1 MNQGQA
7 PTQTT
12 RRLDDWPA
20 VLEAHGVE
28 FVILD
33 KLRDGELLNA
43 VRSTP
48 GWTVDFEDREAVL
61 FSRVR
66 APGGAQAA
74 A

>member
-1 MNQGQA
+1 MRQGQA
-7 PTQTT
+7 SKQTT
-12 RRLDDWPA
+12 RGLDDWPA

-33 KLRDGELLNA
+33 KLRDGKLLQGI
-43 VRSTP
+43 RSMP

-66 APGGAQAA
+66 ASGGAQAA

>member
-1 MNQGQA
+1 MNQGQV
-7 PTQTT
+7 PTQTM
-12 RRLDDWPA
+12 RGFDDWPA
-20 VLEAHGVE
+20 ALEAHGVE

-33 KLRDGELLNA
+33 KVRDGKLLQA

-66 APGGAQAA
+66 APDGAQAA